1 MRISE
6 ARSHYD
12 IVIIGGGLVGA
23 SFACALA
30 AQLSHSTPRILV
42 IEAAPS
48 LQVSTSFDARSTA
61 LSHGSE
67 QIYERLGL
75 WQAIATHATPIRRIH
90 VSDRGH
96 FGAVRIDC
104 TDMQVDALGHVAEN
118 QHLGLVLTAA
128 LDASP
133 AIDFLCPASIGT
145 LVPTQQGM
153 RLQVQGPLED
163 LLTVDAGLVVLADG
177 GKSTVSEQL
186 GISSSHTPYG
196 QHALIANVAF
206 SDPHKHIA
214 YERFTDAGPLA
225 VLPLAQVE
233 GAHRGALI
241 WTLADDEAAAVAALP
256 DRLFLDRL
264 QERFGY
270 RLGRFEKVGSRSLY
284 PLTLSVAREQ
294 VRPGLVLLGNV
305 AHSLHP
311 VAGQGLNLAL
321 RDAQVLAELLTQA
334 LAQGRNPGEME
345 VLQSYVEQQARDQL
359 ATIGFSDYMTRLF
372 SSSHPALVW
381 ARKCGLFSI
390 DLVPPFK
397 RGFARQ
403 AMGLAE
409 RRVQRA

>member
-6 ARSHYD
+6 PLHHYD

-30 AQLSHSTPRILV
+30 AQTRDFAPRILV

-48 LQVSTSFDARSTA
+48 MQVSTSFDARSTA
-61 LSHGSE
+61 LSHGSK
-67 QIYERLGL
+67 QIYASLGL
-75 WQAIATHATPIRRIH
+75 WKVIATHATPIQRIH

-96 FGAVRIDC
+96 FGAVRIDRAN
-104 TDMQVDALGHVAEN
+104 MQVDALGHVAEN
-118 QHLGLVLTAA
+118 QHLGRVLTDA
-128 LDASP
+128 LDADP
-133 AIDFLCPASIGT
+133 AIDFLCPASISSR
-145 LVPTQQGM
+145 VPTPQGM
-153 RLQVQGPLED
+153 RLQVQGDSTD
-163 LLTVDAGLVVLADG
+163 LLTVDAALVVLADG

-186 GISSSHTPYG
+186 GISSSLTPYG

-206 SDPHKHIA
+206 SDPHRHIA
-214 YERFTDAGPLA
+214 YERFTESGPLA
-225 VLPLAQVE
+225 VLPLAEQE
-233 GAHRGALI
+233 GEHRGALI
-241 WTLADDEAAAVAALP
+241 WTLADEEAAAVAALP
-256 DRLFLDRL
+256 ERQFLEKL

-321 RDAQVLAELLTQA
+321 RDAQVLAELLAHA
-334 LAQGRNPGEME
+334 LAQGRNPGDME
-345 VLQSYVEQQARDQL
+345 VLQSYVKQQARDQQ

-381 ARKCGLFSI
+381 ARKFGLFSI
-390 DLVPPFK
+390 DMIPTFK

-409 RRVQRA
+409 RRQQRA

>member
-6 ARSHYD
+6 VRTHYD

-30 AQLSHSTPRILV
+30 AQTRRSPPRILV
-42 IEAAPS
+42 IETAAS
-48 LQVSTSFDARSTA
+48 LQMSSSFDARSTA
-61 LSHGSE
+61 LSHGSA

-104 TDMQVDALGHVAEN
+104 ADMQVEALGHVAEN
-118 QHLGLVLTAA
+118 QHLGVVLTAA
-128 LDASP
+128 LDSDP
-133 AIDFLCPASIGT
+133 AIDFLCPASINT
-145 LVPTQQGM
+145 LVPTPQGM
-153 RLQVQGPLED
+153 RLQVLTSGADP
-163 LLTVDAGLVVLADG
+163 LTVEAALVVLADG
-177 GKSTVSEQL
+177 GKSAMSEQL
-186 GISSSHTPYG
+186 GISSSQTPYG

-206 SDPHKHIA
+206 SDPHRHIA
-214 YERFTDAGPLA
+214 YERFTDSGPLA
-225 VLPLAQVE
+225 VLPLAERE
-233 GAHRGALI
+233 GLHRGALI
-241 WTLADDEAAAVAALP
+241 WTLADDEAADVAALP
-256 DRLFLDRL
+256 DRAFLDTL

-321 RDAQVLAELLTQA
+321 RDAQVLAGLLAEA
-334 LAQGRNPGEME
+334 LANGQQPGEMAL
-345 VLQSYVEQQARDQL
+345 LQAYVAQQARDQL

-381 ARKCGLFSI
+381 ARKFGLFSI
-390 DLVPPFK
+390 DMIPPFK

-409 RRVQRA
+409 RNQRHA